1 MKNMKETNETYHI
14 PVLYKESIKGL
25 NIKPA
30 GIYIDA
36 TFGGG
41 GHSKGIINHLNYQ
54 GHLYGF
60 DQDAEAE
67 KNSIQDPRFTF
78 IQSNFRYIQN
88 FLQYHQITQ
97 VDGILADLGVSSHH
111 FDEKERGFSFRLG
124 GSLDM
129 RMNQKSQKT
138 AEEILNTY
146 EEKRLADIFY
156 RYGELRNSRKIAS
169 SIIKSREKKQIDSIE
184 SFIELISPLFSPNR
198 LQKDLAKV
206 FQALRIEVNEELL
219 ALEELLISAEQL
231 LKKGGR
237 LVIITYHSLEDRI
250 VKNVMKSGNIK
261 GIVKKDFYGNII
273 SPYEMI
279 TGRVITPDEDEIKQN
294 SRARSAKLRIAEKK

>member
-1 MKNMKETNETYHI
+1 MENMKEANETYHI
-14 PVLYKESIKGL
+14 PVLYKESIEGL
-25 NIKPA
+25 NIKPE
-30 GIYIDA
+30 GIYVDA

-41 GHSKGIINHLNYQ
+41 GHSKGIIDHLNCH

-67 KNSIQDPRFTF
+67 RNSIPDPRFTF

-124 GSLDM
+124 GKLDM
-129 RMNQKSQKT
+129 RMNQKAQRT

-146 EEKRLADIFY
+146 GEDELSDLFY
-156 RYGELRNSRKIAS
+156 RYGELKNSRKIAS
-169 SIIKSREKKQIDSIE
+169 TIVKKRSERQIDSIE
-184 SFIELISPLFSPNR
+184 FFIELISPLFRTNR

-219 ALEELLISAEQL
+219 ALEEMLSSSEQL

-237 LVIITYHSLEDRI
+237 LVIITYHSLEDRM
-250 VKNVMKSGNIK
+250 VKNIMKSGNVK
-261 GIVKKDFYGNII
+261 GIVEKDFYGNVI
-273 SPYEMI
+273 SPYEVI
-279 TGRVITPDEDEIKQN
+279 TGRVIIPTEEEIKLN
-294 SRARSAKLRIAEKK
+294 PRARSAKLRVAEKK